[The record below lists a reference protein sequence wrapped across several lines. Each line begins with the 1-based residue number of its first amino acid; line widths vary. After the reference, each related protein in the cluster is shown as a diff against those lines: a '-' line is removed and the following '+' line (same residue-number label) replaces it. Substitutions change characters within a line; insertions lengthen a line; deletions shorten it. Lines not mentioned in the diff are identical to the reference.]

1 MRRLIILAFA
11 LAACAPMLD
20 DSDMVRLEQPDA
32 ANRCVAWLLGEDMR
46 PLPRIV
52 YTDEMP
58 WLPEYGYVPGF
69 YVDGT
74 ITLRRKF
81 NQVPSLLHEMAHHYG
96 ATEREARSVARRGRN
111 CENFM

>member
-1 MRRLIILAFA
+1 MRVASLGLALVLAAAPA
-11 LAACAPMLD
+11 LAD
-20 DSDMVRLEQPDA
+20 DYARLERPEV
-32 ANRCVAWLLGEDMR
+32 ANRCVAWLLSENVR

-96 ATEREARSVARRGRN
+96 VTEREARSVARRGRN